1 MQAAARRAAA
11 AAAAASA
18 GFHSTAAVLSKS
30 TPRIRFNVRE
40 KRADAKSAL
49 KNILLNGGP
58 CQERSNKQQ
67 MRQHKVGGRSK
78 VRPGSGNNPYSK
90 DRRGIDWR
98 NFDDGDCSDSPYG
111 SYGGK
116 TSFTWYWSG
125 EEDEDDLPNGFQW
138 RDEPRPNK
146 SKERVWNESD
156 VDEEEAP
163 RRDDLKSHRI
173 SLGLPALGPLKLDHI
188 KSAFRASALKWH
200 PDKHQGSSQTEAE
213 EKFRRCVEAYNA
225 LSGAFKSSSAK

>member
-11 AAAAASA
+11 AAASASA

-90 DRRGIDWR
+90 DRLFARR
-98 NFDDGDCSDSPYG
+98 LS
-111 SYGGK
+111 
-116 TSFTWYWSG
+116 SG
-125 EEDEDDLPNGFQW
+125 TRTNTKDLH
-138 RDEPRPNK
+138 R
-146 SKERVWNESD
+146 
-156 VDEEEAP
+156 
-163 RRDDLKSHRI
+163 LKQR
-173 SLGLPALGPLKLDHI
+173 K
-188 KSAFRASALKWH
+188 
-200 PDKHQGSSQTEAE
+200 
-213 EKFRRCVEAYNA
+213 KFRRCVEAYNA